1 MAFKPLILAAVAALL
16 ALSGCASSG
25 AGNNTTYANYQGY
38 RPVPDLGVSDGG
50 GVRMSIDP

>member
-38 RPVPDLGVSDGG
+38 RPIPDLGVSDGG